1 MAETSHNLT
10 NILKVTLDQ
19 YNTLK
24 NGGTVG
30 THTYDSN
37 ALYLVKEDPSMT
49 MRQVLPSDPFNGI
62 KTEVFFIKGTEGN
75 STDDGYIYIVDSDDN
90 ACQVFDMGSY
100 GSLSFDA
107 PGLKIVK
114 NLSTHISNPSTYQ
127 EYVSQIDN
135 ATGEEWY
142 LISENEKT
150 KLYNIEEQPIIWRTW
165 S

>member
-49 MRQVLPSDPFNGI
+49 MRQALPSDPFEGI
-62 KTEVFFIKGTEGN
+62 KTEVFFYNNQN
-75 STDDGYIYIVDSDDN
+75 SPDGYIYIVDEGDN

-100 GSLSFDA
+100 GSLGSDA
-107 PGLKIVK
+107 PGLKIVT

-142 LISENEKT
+142 LMSENEKT
-150 KLYNIEEQPIIWRTW
+150 KLNNIEEQPIIWRTW